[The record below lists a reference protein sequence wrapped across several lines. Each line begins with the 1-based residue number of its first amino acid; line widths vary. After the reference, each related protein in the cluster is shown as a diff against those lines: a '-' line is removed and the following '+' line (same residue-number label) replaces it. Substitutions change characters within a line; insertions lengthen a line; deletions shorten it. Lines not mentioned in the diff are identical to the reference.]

1 MDTDRTN
8 PSALQGLVNGV
19 EERLSVEEETPWI
32 VYGPRWAQDRGAE
45 EPPEG
50 MDEPVWAPSAG
61 WMEKREAPIGETGG
75 PLALYAPDSNEE
87 LE

>member
-1 MDTDRTN
+1 MRTRRQHN
-8 PSALQGLVNGV
+8 RLDKV
-19 EERLSVEEETPWI
+19 EANASTGEAPPWI

-61 WMEKREAPIGETGG
+61 WMEKREAPIRGETDG

-87 LE
+87 AT

>member
-1 MDTDRTN
+1 MD
-8 PSALQGLVNGV
+8 GV
-19 EERLSVEEETPWI
+19 EKHLSDEEEAPWI

-61 WMEKREAPIGETGG
+61 WMEKGETGG
-75 PLALYAPDSNEE
+75 VLALYAPDSNEE
-87 LE
+87 AT